1 MVNKTEC
8 RFLMMVA
15 GVWGPFKSIEVQD
28 ATSFNVNFKNFLRE
42 DPLLL
47 RGGTPPPPTPSDP
60 PTSGLWPSVQSSI
73 VPPTIYFPP
82 LTSSKRLMRTLHLSH
97 IFSLIYLLIFLAFD
111 STGPSWR
118 WVISNWCL
126 FFHFI
131 RIFVLQKEKIDR
143 EMLRWKS

>member
-1 MVNKTEC
+1 
-8 RFLMMVA
+8 MVA

-47 RGGTPPPPTPSDP
+47 RGGRPPPPLR
-60 PTSGLWPSVQSSI
+60 PTNIGPLALSSGLQSSI
-73 VPPTIYFPP
+73 VPPSIYFPP
-82 LTSSKRLMRTLHLSH
+82 LNSSKRLMRTLHLSH
-97 IFSLIYLLIFLAFD
+97 IFSLICLLIFLAFD

-126 FFHFI
+126 YFHLI
-131 RIFVLQKEKIDR
+131 RMFVLQKEKIDR
-143 EMLRWKS
+143 EMLRGKS